1 MMTDT
6 KKRLGYLETISQ
18 PLALKAENLILE
30 YQAIWQVLEQADEAT
45 FYQLAPHLFV
55 TIEQKEP
62 LLVEALES
70 TPEGYELFKTLLK
83 EGK

>member
-1 MMTDT
+1 MTDT
-6 KKRLGYLETISQ
+6 KRRLGYLETISQ
-18 PLALKAENLILE
+18 PLALKAENLMLE
-30 YQAIWQVLEQADEAT
+30 YQAIWQVLKQADEAT

-55 TIEQKEP
+55 TIEQKKP

>member
-6 KKRLGYLETISQ
+6 KRRLGYLETISQ
-18 PLALKAENLILE
+18 PLALKAENLMLE
-30 YQAIWQVLEQADEAT
+30 YQAIWQVLKQADEAT

-83 EGK
+83 EEK

>member
-1 MMTDT
+1 MTDT

-18 PLALKAENLILE
+18 PLALKAENLMLE
-30 YQAIWQVLEQADEAT
+30 YQAIWQVLKQADEAT

>member
-1 MMTDT
+1 MTDT

>member
-1 MMTDT
+1 MTDT
-6 KKRLGYLETISQ
+6 KRRLGYLETISQ
-18 PLALKAENLILE
+18 PLALKAENLMLE
-30 YQAIWQVLEQADEAT
+30 YQAIWQVLKQADEAT

-83 EGK
+83 EEK

>member
-83 EGK
+83 EEK

>member
-1 MMTDT
+1 MTDT
-6 KKRLGYLETISQ
+6 KRRLGYLETISQ
-18 PLALKAENLILE
+18 PLALKAENLMLE
-30 YQAIWQVLEQADEAT
+30 YQAIWQVLKQADEAT
-45 FYQLAPHLFV
+45 FYQLATHLFV

>member
-6 KKRLGYLETISQ
+6 KRRLGYLETISQ
-18 PLALKAENLILE
+18 PLALKAENLMLE
-30 YQAIWQVLEQADEAT
+30 YQAIWQVLKQADEAT

>member
-1 MMTDT
+1 MTNT
-6 KKRLGYLETISQ
+6 KRRLGYLETISQ
-18 PLALKAENLILE
+18 PLALKAENLMLE
-30 YQAIWQVLEQADEAT
+30 YQAIWQVLEQVDEAT

-62 LLVEALES
+62 LFVEALES

-83 EGK
+83 EEK

>member
-1 MMTDT
+1 MANT
-6 KKRLGYLETISQ
+6 KRRLGYLETISQ
-18 PLALKAENLILE
+18 PLALKAENLMLE
-30 YQAIWQVLEQADEAT
+30 HQAIWQVLEQVDEAT

-62 LLVEALES
+62 LFAEGLES
-70 TPEGYELFKTLLK
+70 TPEGYELFKKLLK

>member
-1 MMTDT
+1 MTDT
-6 KKRLGYLETISQ
+6 KRRLGYLETISQ
-18 PLALKAENLILE
+18 PLALKAENLMLE

-62 LLVEALES
+62 LLAESLES

-83 EGK
+83 EEK

>member
-1 MMTDT
+1 MTDT
-6 KKRLGYLETISQ
+6 KRRLGYLETISQ
-18 PLALKAENLILE
+18 PLALKAENLMLE
-30 YQAIWQVLEQADEAT
+30 YQAIWQVLKQADEAT

-70 TPEGYELFKTLLK
+70 TPEGYELLKTLLK

>member
-1 MMTDT
+1 MTDT

-83 EGK
+83 EEK

>member
-6 KKRLGYLETISQ
+6 KRRLGYLETISQ
-18 PLALKAENLILE
+18 PLALKVENLMLE
-30 YQAIWQVLEQADEAT
+30 YQAIWQALKQADEAT

-62 LLVEALES
+62 WLVEALES

-83 EGK
+83 EEK